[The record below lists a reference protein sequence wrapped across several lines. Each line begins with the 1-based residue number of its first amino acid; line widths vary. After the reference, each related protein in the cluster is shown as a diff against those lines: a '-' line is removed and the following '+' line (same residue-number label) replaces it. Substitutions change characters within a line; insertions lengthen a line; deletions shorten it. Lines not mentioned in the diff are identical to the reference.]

1 MLTPSLGATIP
12 VLKSWFAWG
21 NLDSLRRSEASSASP
36 LGISI
41 SSEYST
47 GKQTVAERQRGRFA
61 GSSRGQNEISGK
73 VAPEAREGLKGTG
86 GDAGFA
92 EATQALDNEWRSRQ
106 RIGAVNQV
114 IE

>member
-41 SSEYST
+41 S
-47 GKQTVAERQRGRFA
+47 AEVLDRKANSGRA
-61 GSSRGQNEISGK
+61 PARSVCGVE
-73 VAPEAREGLKGTG
+73 PEAALERTG

-92 EATQALDNEWRSRQ
+92 EATQALDKEWRGREC
-106 RIGAVNQV
+106 IGAIN
-114 IE
+114 